1 MVGACKN
8 DAARAVFA
16 GSFIQVVHTDD
27 VGGQDFVKWPFD
39 RHTSQMHHAVHTLEQ
54 LIDRLGVLQ
63 GHGHDL
69 LASFGSLQ
77 LRNIAD
83 PQCLAVGFEA
93 RTQHAA

>member
-1 MVGACKN
+1 
-8 DAARAVFA
+8 
-16 GSFIQVVHTDD
+16 
-27 VGGQDFVKWPFD
+27 
-39 RHTSQMHHAVHTLEQ
+39 MHHAVHILEQ

-83 PQCLAVGFEA
+83 PQGLAVGLEA